1 MENFT
6 DREKEV
12 LYLLLKG
19 LNNKEISK
27 KLFISNHT
35 TKAHVASI
43 YKKLGV
49 TNRVQAAIKSM
60 QMGIEQYFDIEEIIG
75 DFQEKFFISK

>member
-49 TNRVQAAIKSM
+49 TNRTSAAIKAK
-60 QMGIEQYFDIEEIIG
+60 DNNIIPHPN
-75 DFQEKFFISK
+75 SKQP